1 VLFANRAKY
10 EEINMLATKNRV
22 DIGIDTKQ
30 VLKTIGYHGNC
41 TPPARTLSLVDE
53 YLENFHNLVEP
64 AYSYVIRDVEWVQGP
79 VSFIRDD
86 IIFKSQV
93 IARLLEQCQK
103 TVVFAV
109 TIGNHLEEMVNQ
121 LAEDGLILQATVL
134 DAIGSSAVEKLAEFV
149 ESSVR
154 EVANAQGLSTSRRFS
169 PGYCD
174 WNVGQQRML
183 FWALNG
189 NTDIRLTK
197 TCLMIPQK
205 SISGII
211 GIGSGN
217 GALASYNPCRT
228 CQKRPCPGRR

>member
-1 VLFANRAKY
+1 
-10 EEINMLATKNRV
+10 MLATRNPI
-22 DIGIDTKQ
+22 DIGLNIQQ

-41 TPPARTLSLVDE
+41 TPPARTMSLVDE

-79 VSFIRDD
+79 ISFIRDAV
-86 IIFKSQV
+86 IFKSQV

-103 TVVFAV
+103 VVVFAV

-149 ESSVR
+149 ETSIR
-154 EVANAQGLSTSRRFS
+154 EASGAQDLSTSRRFS

-174 WNVGQQRML
+174 WNIGQQRML

-189 NTDIRLTK
+189 DTADIRLTR

-211 GIGSGN
+211 GIGPGN
-217 GALASYNPCRT
+217 SALESYNPCRT
-228 CQKRPCPGRR
+228 CKKRHCPGRR

>member
-1 VLFANRAKY
+1 
-10 EEINMLATKNRV
+10 MLATRNLI
-22 DIGIDTKQ
+22 DIGINTQQ
-30 VLKTIGYHGNC
+30 VLKTIGYQGDC
-41 TPPARTLSLVDE
+41 VPSARTMSLVDE

-64 AYSYVIRDVEWVQGP
+64 SYSYIIRDVEWVQGSI
-79 VSFIRDD
+79 SFIRNEV
-86 IIFKSQV
+86 IFKSQV

-103 TVVFAV
+103 VVVFAV

-121 LAEDGLILQATVL
+121 LAEDGLVLQATVL
-134 DAIGSSAVEKLAEFV
+134 DAIGSSAVEKVAEFV
-149 ESSVR
+149 ETSIR
-154 EVANAQGLSTSRRFS
+154 EVAGAQGLSTSRRFS

-189 NTDIRLTK
+189 DTADIRLTR

-211 GIGSGN
+211 GIGACN
-217 GALASYNPCRT
+217 GTLESYNPCRT
-228 CQKRPCPGRR
+228 CQKQLCPGRR